1 MYIPTAD
8 NETLGAWF
16 TLADAFYAARAPTA
30 PPDDAT
36 LRAALAAHPTVL
48 FFHGNAATRAFH
60 RRVQHYTTYA
70 SRLGANVLALDY
82 RGFGDSSGAPSE
94 AGLALDARAA
104 WDWLVRRGGARAGDV
119 LVVGNSLGTAVAA
132 GLVRELELEGAG
144 AQGSRGLVLLAPFTS
159 VEALMDTYA
168 VFGLVPL
175 LAPLKTLPYVPGA
188 SVDFRLLLRAWLT
201 G

>member
-175 LAPLKTLPYVPGA
+175 LAPLKSLPYVPGA
-188 SVDFRLLLRAWLT
+188 SIDLRLLLRA
-201 G
+201 